1 MKDFKAEVLERV
13 KCNRENNISEGKVK
27 AVVDKGEDC
36 TQRFSVNTV
45 SNPEQMFSIV
55 NRTASKKAYE
65 HSAEVI
71 VEHVFTYK
79 VSAWMDENSQVHCRI
94 KDYNDFVI
102 AESIWD
108 KGIMPS
114 NESIDEFIV
123 KAVRLDLGN
132 S

>member
-1 MKDFKAEVLERV
+1 MKNFEAEVLERV
-13 KCNRENNISEGKVK
+13 KFNRENNISVGNVK
-27 AVVDKGEDC
+27 ADVHKGEDYI
-36 TQRFSVNTV
+36 QYFSVNTV

-79 VSAWMDENSQVHCRI
+79 VSAWMDENSQAHCRI

-114 NESIDEFIV
+114 NESAEEFIV